1 MEKKNLF
8 AISSPILFYF
18 LYKYRYQIIGKKYRN
33 RLFNKNMLLRF
44 KDKYVLNTE
53 YGTALGTIYP
63 SNRFDIQKIFEF
75 ANIYKIPLIRDV
87 NYTRINFP
95 YNHCILDM
103 SKYNDIIKFNPIKKR
118 IRVESGITI
127 DKLIEFLN
135 KKNLTIN
142 NLEKYTGR
150 NLTINDIF
158 FNNFYGWKL
167 QYDLRH
173 YSVIIPKE
181 QKIVKFN
188 PFTDFSGN
196 HIDIT
201 NLFLNNSYIL
211 NLLMETEFDISE
223 KEEYNYFSVD
233 IRQNKDINLKKLFQ
247 EKIIDDI
254 IVIYNQK
261 KFEKEKLLIQVKKK
275 NSNYLLGILEV
286 NNCIKMQKENIAI
299 DEVYMNKKSNKKYS
313 RHIIICIDQQHKKP
327 FIEKFEKKYND
338 IFEKQYNLPEI
349 KYCYKD
355 NYFLMSFPEFDD
367 INDIEKQYIFFK
379 ELNKVINKLKGNF
392 FLNQNITIPN
402 RFDQMREIGSN
413 NFLMHIDIKQY
424 FDPNYILNPH
434 LSNIRPNYFELL
446 KRRNKI
452 INYICTKLKI

>member
-1 MEKKNLF
+1 MEKKNLIT
-8 AISSPILFYF
+8 ISTPILFYF
-18 LYKYRYQIIGKKYRN
+18 LYKYRFQILGKNYRN
-33 RLFNKNMLLRF
+33 RVFNKNMLLRF

-135 KKNLTIN
+135 KKNLTID

-167 QYDLRH
+167 QNDLRH

-223 KEEYNYFSVD
+223 KEEYDYFSVD
-233 IRQNKDINLKKLFQ
+233 IYKNKDLNLLNLFQ

-254 IVIYNQK
+254 IIIYNQK
-261 KFEKEKLLIQVKKK
+261 KFEKEKLFIQIKKK

-286 NNCIKMQKENIAI
+286 NNCIKVKKENISI
-299 DEVYMNKKSNKKYS
+299 DEVYMNRKINKKYS
-313 RHIIICIDQQHKKP
+313 RHIIISIDQQHIKP
-327 FIEKFEKKYND
+327 FIQKFEKKYYE
-338 IFEKQYNLPEI
+338 IFDKKYNLPEI
-349 KYCYKD
+349 KYCYCD
-355 NYFLMSFPEFDD
+355 NSFLISFPEFDD
-367 INDIEKQYIFFK
+367 IENIEKQYIFFK
-379 ELNKVINKLKGNF
+379 ELNKVINKLKGFLF
-392 FLNQNITIPN
+392 FNQNIAIPN
-402 RFDQMREIGSN
+402 RFDQTREIGN
-413 NFLMHIDIKQY
+413 NNLLMHIDIKQY

-434 LSNIRPNYFELL
+434 LSNLRPNYFSQL